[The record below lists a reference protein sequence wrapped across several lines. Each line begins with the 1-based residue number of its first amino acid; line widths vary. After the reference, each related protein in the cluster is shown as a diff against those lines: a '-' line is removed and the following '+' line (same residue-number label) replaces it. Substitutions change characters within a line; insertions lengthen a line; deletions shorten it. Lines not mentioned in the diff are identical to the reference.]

1 MNYKKEYS
9 KLIKDIKYKLS
20 KLYLDQ
26 KIKAKYEQRLLAL
39 IDMIDEDSDE
49 FRYYE
54 AFLKAAK
61 LEASISK
68 LIDSKKNYILPPS
81 ENASYLAENIKT
93 ERQQLKEYKEK
104 LKSLKVDV
112 VSYILTGAIFL
123 SAGAYM
129 LTNDSKKPNDNKLY
143 LTESKTYCDN
153 VDKVINTSEYQS
165 ARKDSVIIKKIM
177 PWVRNEKEAT
187 REEYTYRI
195 NNMTY
200 DEIVSS
206 KDYEKAIANLEFE
219 SRTETMPIEKFGSV
233 YRYYEPLYEV
243 TEIKQ
248 NKDIYTLQKRFLHR
262 DTMLALFGELMIYI
276 LVVNFNHNRLLC
288 ESILIEA
295 NDIKSTDKIIDA
307 KRDTLT
313 LLKKQ
318 YQVAKKKT
326 LKK

>member
-1 MNYKKEYS
+1 MNYQKEYS

-26 KIKAKYEQRLLAL
+26 KVKAKYEQKLLAL
-39 IDMIDEDSDE
+39 EDMINEDSDE

-68 LIDSKKNYILPPS
+68 LIDSKKNYILPPT
-81 ENASYLAENIKT
+81 ENASYLAENIKA
-93 ERQQLKEYKEK
+93 ERQQLRKYKEK

-112 VSYILTGAIFL
+112 VSYLLTGAIFL
-123 SAGAYM
+123 STGAYTI
-129 LTNDSKKPNDNKLY
+129 TNDTKKPSDNKLY

-153 VDKVINTSEYQS
+153 VDKVIDNSSYET

-219 SRTETMPIEKFGSV
+219 TKTTTMPIEKFSSV
-233 YRYYEPLYEV
+233 YRYYEPIYEV

-248 NKDIYTLQKRFLHR
+248 NKDEYIVQKRLIHH

-276 LVVNFNHNRLLC
+276 LVVSFNHNKLLC
-288 ESILIEA
+288 ESILIGA

-307 KRDTLT
+307 KRDTLS